1 MITELPGFPF
11 PVVTTHGLEEKASR
25 IAERTRDARA
35 WMSDILGMEPR
46 LRVEVLGPG
55 DFAERAE
62 LPALG
67 LPHMNEEGTMF
78 LAGYDTSTFD
88 SSVAQTLKY
97 LSPADRA
104 GFALVYGEPPSVQ
117 PFVDLLSLHELA
129 HAYHM
134 QRGWSFQELWMGEL
148 FCNLALQGY
157 VANHEPA
164 VRAALETLPASAHH
178 IPPEAQGVTSIGA
191 MNAEDPLTYV
201 WYEFRLQVAAIRL
214 WDAGG
219 PELLREFYEQQQLAA
234 QDNTLADASR
244 LPAAIQWVR
253 DAWPDV

>member
-1 MITELPGFPF
+1 MIAELSGFPF
-11 PVVTTHGLEEKASR
+11 PVVATTGLEEKAAR
-25 IAERTRDARA
+25 IAERTHDARS
-35 WMSDILGMEPR
+35 WMSGILGMEPQI
-46 LRVEVLGPG
+46 RVEVLGPE

-88 SSVAQTLKY
+88 SSIEETMKY
-97 LSPADRA
+97 LPPADRSV
-104 GFALVYGEPPSVQ
+104 FAQAYGDPPSVQ
-117 PFVDLLSLHELA
+117 TFVDLLSLHELA

-157 VANHEPA
+157 VAEHEPA
-164 VRAALETLPASAHH
+164 VRPALETLPTAAHNM
-178 IPPEAQGVTSIGA
+178 PPDAQGVTGIDA
-191 MNAEDPLTYV
+191 MSAENPLTYV

-219 PELLREFYEQQQLAA
+219 PGLLREFYEQQGLAA
-234 QDNTLADASR
+234 RDNDRPHASR
-244 LPAAIQWVR
+244 LPAAIESVR
-253 DAWPDV
+253 AAWPDV

>member
-1 MITELPGFPF
+1 MIAELSGFPF
-11 PVVTTHGLEEKASR
+11 PVVATTGLEEKAAR
-25 IAERTRDARA
+25 IAERTCDARS
-35 WMSDILGMEPR
+35 WMSGILGMEPQI
-46 LRVEVLGPG
+46 RVEVLGPE

-67 LPHMNEEGTMF
+67 LPHMNDEGTMF

-88 SSVAQTLKY
+88 SSIEETLKY
-97 LSPADRA
+97 LPPADRST
-104 GFALVYGEPPSVQ
+104 FAVTYGDPPSVQ
-117 PFVDLLSLHELA
+117 AFVDLLALHELA

-157 VANHEPA
+157 VADHEPA
-164 VRAALETLPASAHH
+164 ARPALETLPTAAHH
-178 IPPEAQGVTSIGA
+178 MPLDAQGVTGIDA
-191 MNAEDPLTYV
+191 MSAENPLTYV

-219 PELLREFYEQQQLAA
+219 PGLLREFYEQQALAA
-234 QDNTLADASR
+234 QDDQPAASR
-244 LPAAIQWVR
+244 LPAAIESVR
-253 DAWPDV
+253 TAWPDI

>member
-1 MITELPGFPF
+1 MITDLSGFPF
-11 PVVTTHGLEEKASR
+11 PVVATIGLEEKAAR
-25 IAERTRDARA
+25 IAERTRGARS
-35 WMSDILGMEPR
+35 WMSGILGMEPQI
-46 LRVEVLGPG
+46 RVEVLGPE

-67 LPHMNEEGTMF
+67 LPHLNEAGTMF

-88 SSVAQTLKY
+88 SSIVETMKY
-97 LSPADRA
+97 LPPADRSA
-104 GFALVYGEPPSVQ
+104 FIQAYGDPPSVQ
-117 PFVDLLSLHELA
+117 TFVDLLSLHELA

-157 VANHEPA
+157 VAEHEPA
-164 VRAALETLPASAHH
+164 AQRALETLPTAAHH
-178 IPPEAQGVTSIGA
+178 MPPQAQGVTGIDA
-191 MNAEDPLTYV
+191 MSAENPLTYV

-219 PELLREFYEQQQLAA
+219 PGLLAEFYEQQGLTA
-234 QDNTLADASR
+234 QGNDRTDASR
-244 LPAAIQWVR
+244 LPAAIESLR
-253 DAWPDV
+253 TAWPDV